1 MNIKRIIILS
11 SILITGILF
20 HVTNRC
26 CADSPQFIIKP
37 GQSKKDS
44 GTNEKQAKPL
54 TPIKRGFFVNK
65 ITNDLIN
72 REQNHSQSD
81 RFVFDIQKNT
91 DDLFLTTEEPPFS
104 LPNISLPSQFGRS
117 SANKPR
123 SLKTRNKMT
132 INQFTTQN
140 SPILQTQSIEDFHN
154 RSEIRSFPT
163 SHAVP
168 VFQERKKFTPP
179 TLGFSEIKELPP
191 QKIMPVKQILKKQV
205 PIKQPQQKR
214 VQKKNIR
221 GVKLLPQIELPVDR
235 VIPDVPQTPKKKE
248 ISQYSKQSLKKL
260 SKTENKNPQLKNKIE
275 FQQAIL
281 KKSPSVA
288 VNTIL
293 TGIESEEGDEDYFDV
308 KYLRTAAGLETPTQ
322 KELEKQE
329 LLPLD
334 EELAKHGGSHLYLPE
349 GDVFYFNNN
358 SPNSSHAHGKPLRL
372 PEHWQKPKPLTG
384 FQEFLGADPIKSY
397 PGLQWFGKEGYQWEP
412 RFTAY
417 GSYEV
422 FGMYFEEG
430 NRRQNG
436 VGHQLLVDLDLRITG
451 TERAHVQFR
460 PFGRKNSGGSFY
472 QFNSPSGYDDNSTLI
487 PDRYWVEGEIRS
499 IFNGLIN
506 DSFTPLDY
514 HFIVGK
520 FPFALHNNIL
530 MSDDV
535 HGIVINKNTL
545 LIPPFSNMNVQFFY
559 LFDDVDTALGSTAD
573 VLGTHLTADYQH
585 SLLEATFAYVNPSG
599 QLNDETYYAAG
610 AWTEFIGQL
619 SVTGR
624 VLSKTGESRVFD
636 DALLY
641 VLESNYH
648 TPLPEF
654 FKESTRFDHAVIYST
669 AFHATEGWVPISGG
683 NFDRLR
689 STFEVDPL
697 ISISR
702 GRVNDDTT
710 GIALGCQLFANND
723 DESLIPEIAY
733 EEPGNDSM
741 YGISLKYLYKLGPR
755 TFLDCRTI
763 QTWSNN
769 SNLERTGAFVSTTI
783 IF

>member
-1 MNIKRIIILS
+1 LNIQRIIFLS
-11 SILITGILF
+11 IILITGFLF
-20 HVTNRC
+20 HVTEKC

-37 GQSKKDS
+37 AQSKKDS
-44 GTNEKQAKPL
+44 NTKEDQTKPL
-54 TPIKRGFFVNK
+54 PPIKRGFFVNDV
-65 ITNDLIN
+65 TGDLII
-72 REQNHSQSD
+72 REQNQSQSG
-81 RFVFDIQKNT
+81 RLVFDIQKNNG
-91 DDLFLTTEEPPFS
+91 DLFLNPEELPFS
-104 LPNISLPSQFGRS
+104 LPGISLPSQFGRS

-132 INQFTTQN
+132 VNQFTTTDV
-140 SPILQTQSIEDFHN
+140 PILQTQSIEDFHN
-154 RSEIRSFPT
+154 RSEVRSLPT
-163 SHAVP
+163 SRTVL
-168 VFQERKKFTPP
+168 QERKKITPP
-179 TLGFSEIKELPP
+179 ALGFSEIEELPSR
-191 QKIMPVKQILKKQV
+191 KQILKKRV
-205 PIKQPQQKR
+205 PKKQF
-214 VQKKNIR
+214 QKKNIR
-221 GVKLLPQIELPVDR
+221 GVKLLPQIEVPMEQ
-235 VIPDVPQTPKKKE
+235 VIPEIPQTPKKKE
-248 ISQYSKQSLKKL
+248 SSSFLKQSLKDL
-260 SKTENKNPQLKNKIE
+260 SKTENKNQQPIKKIN
-275 FQQAIL
+275 FQQALL
-281 KKSPSVA
+281 KKAPSVA
-288 VNTIL
+288 VNAIL
-293 TGIESEEGDEDYFDV
+293 TGIESEEGDEDFYDV
-308 KYLRTAAGLETPTQ
+308 EYLRTAAGLKTPTQ

-334 EELAKHGGSHLYLPE
+334 EELANHGGSHLYLPE
-349 GDVFYFNNN
+349 GDEFYFNN
-358 SPNSSHAHGKPLRL
+358 SPEHQSSDGSHAHGKPLRL
-372 PEHWQKPKPLTG
+372 PENWQKPKPLTG

-397 PGLQWFGKEGYQWEP
+397 PGLQWFGEEGYQWEP

-430 NRRQNG
+430 NRKQNG
-436 VGHQLLVDLDLRITG
+436 VGHQLLIDLDLRITG

-460 PFGRKNSGGSFY
+460 PLGRKNSGGSFY

-499 IFNGLIN
+499 IFNDLIN

-573 VLGTHLTADYQH
+573 VLGTNLTADYQH

-599 QLNDETYYAAG
+599 QLNDETYYLAG

-648 TPLPEF
+648 TPLPES
-654 FKESTRFDHAVIYST
+654 FKECTGFDHAVIYST
-669 AFHATEGWVPISGG
+669 AFHATEGWVSISGG

-710 GIALGCQLFANND
+710 GIALGYQLFANND

-741 YGISLKYLYKLGPR
+741 YGISLRYLYKLGPR

-769 SNLERTGAFVSTTI
+769 SNLERKGAFVSTTI